1 MGSSYIKPPKKYI
14 SKDLVMKNLDL
25 QEKEFDKLVTLCGV
39 HPYIPKN
46 NRKVDQGDGFY
57 YRISDA
63 NKLIHS
69 DAYRTLI
76 KNRNLENKKKRYTGT
91 GIEYKIKNIHYR
103 EYGYVDLI
111 KSRCKGFGEA
121 VDELNHT
128 LSNLYLG
135 RMLGL
140 DDGIPE
146 VIEMFE
152 EFVARKS
159 LLECSYMSKS
169 GVYNQITLGKIRVVW
184 LVPYPGAEL
193 KDIIE
198 EKKDMPKKFEWSEPN
213 FLDFLSSSEEESSE
227 SGEAK
232 GICNDPAKIDISLL
246 SYSIPLLMTHCK
258 LVLHKLEKVYESH
271 KEQRKIFEG
280 VKFYIESKA
289 VEGAL
294 RFIALSCGGS
304 IVESPCNADIHI
316 SEKIDEMVE
325 NVTYVQPQ
333 YLFDCLNQGKRL
345 YAEAYSIGRSLP
357 KHASPFASIDSVISK
372 ESLMTMSKTKRHKI
386 EDLVNRFEDV
396 EYEH

>member
-14 SKDLVMKNLDL
+14 SKDLVMRNLDL

-63 NKLIHS
+63 NKLLHS
-69 DAYRTLI
+69 DVYRKLI
-76 KNRNLENKKKRYTGT
+76 INRDLENKKKRYTGT
-91 GIEYKIKNIHYR
+91 GFEYKIKNIHYK

-135 RMLGL
+135 RMLNL
-140 DDGIPE
+140 NDGISE

-152 EFVARKS
+152 RFVAKKS
-159 LLECSYMSKS
+159 LLEYSYMSKS
-169 GVYNQITLGKIRVVW
+169 GIYNQMTLGKVKVVW
-184 LVPYPGAEL
+184 FVPYPGAEL
-193 KDIIE
+193 KDIVE

-213 FLDFLSSSEEESSE
+213 FLDFLSSSEESSSE
-227 SGEAK
+227 LEEREEAY
-232 GICNDPAKIDISLL
+232 NDPRKIDISLL
-246 SYSIPLLMTHCK
+246 SHSIPLLMTHCK

-271 KEQRKIFEG
+271 EGGRKIFSD

-294 RFIALSCGGS
+294 RLIVLSCGGS
-304 IVESPCNADIHI
+304 IVESPHEANIHI

-325 NVTYVQPQ
+325 NVAYLQPQ

-345 YAEAYSIGRSLP
+345 YAESYSVGRKLP
-357 KHASPFASIDSVISK
+357 KHISPFASVDSIISK
-372 ESLMTMSKTKRHKI
+372 ESLMTMSKTRRHKI
-386 EDLVNRFEDV
+386 EDLINRFEDV
-396 EYEH
+396 KYDH